1 MSLKVTVA
9 DDDGNT
15 LDAAG
20 LSQLAYDP
28 AGTAG
33 AGRNMEQKVAAQNAA
48 LTIDGIAITKS
59 GNVVADAIQG
69 VTLTLSKTNVG
80 TPATL
85 TVAASAEAGAKAVDA
100 FVKAYNDVHK
110 TIGSMTRYDTA
121 TRKGSVLTG
130 DATVRAVQ
138 SKLRAIVGGAIAGG
152 SGAAGEI
159 ATLAQVGIKTAA
171 DGTLTLHSAKLN
183 AVLASD
189 PASVQRL
196 FAAVGTASDSLV
208 GYAGATDKTQV
219 GEYSVEVTQLA
230 TRGTLV
236 GSAAA
241 GLSITAGVNDTL
253 TATIDGATFTVTIA
267 AGVYAD
273 ADALA
278 AEVAGRING
287 AQAMKN
293 AGNSVSVSSSGGV
306 LTLTSARYGST
317 SSITMSGAAAA
328 TLLGAAPV
336 STLGLD
342 VAGTI
347 GGVAALGAGKTL
359 TGATG
364 SPAEGLRINVD
375 GGIIGARGTLRFSQG
390 IGALLDAA
398 LADLV
403 EDDGLVDAKTEGV
416 QRSLDQLDKRKD
428 ALEARLE
435 RVEEAYRK
443 QYVALDAQIS
453 QMSTL
458 SSYLAQQLA
467 NLPKPYDDGGK

>member
-1 MSLKVTVA
+1 
-9 DDDGNT
+9 
-15 LDAAG
+15 
-20 LSQLAYDP
+20 
-28 AGTAG
+28 
-33 AGRNMEQKVAAQNAA
+33 
-48 LTIDGIAITKS
+48 
-59 GNVVADAIQG
+59 
-69 VTLTLSKTNVG
+69 
-80 TPATL
+80 
-85 TVAASAEAGAKAVDA
+85 
-100 FVKAYNDVHK
+100 
-110 TIGSMTRYDTA
+110 
-121 TRKGSVLTG
+121 
-130 DATVRAVQ
+130 
-138 SKLRAIVGGAIAGG
+138 
-152 SGAAGEI
+152 
-159 ATLAQVGIKTAA
+159 
-171 DGTLTLHSAKLN
+171 
-183 AVLASD
+183 
-189 PASVQRL
+189 
-196 FAAVGTASDSLV
+196 
-208 GYAGATDKTQV
+208 
-219 GEYSVEVTQLA
+219 
-230 TRGTLV
+230 
-236 GSAAA
+236 
-241 GLSITAGVNDTL
+241 
-253 TATIDGATFTVTIA
+253 
-267 AGVYAD
+267 
-273 ADALA
+273 
-278 AEVAGRING
+278 
-287 AQAMKN
+287 MKN

-306 LTLTSARYGST
+306 LTLTSARYGSA
-317 SSITMSGAAAA
+317 SSITMSGTAAA

-347 GGVAALGAGKTL
+347 GGVAALGNGKTL